1 LTLADSLK
9 PRLHRIRA
17 IPARLGLHPH
27 SVAIVVAST
36 DGTHTGDGTRTE
48 TVTSVTEHGG
58 YPPHVRWLN
67 DEEIAL
73 GQLAMGAIEV
83 GPITPLHNGNG
94 TDLDLLT
101 GADMTDGQVRL
112 LRITGPNHPSGAD
125 YRITSVSADK
135 ALRYMIRAVPVGT
148 QEG

>member
-1 LTLADSLK
+1 MTLADDLK
-9 PRLHRIRA
+9 PIVYSARA
-17 IPARLGLHPH
+17 IAGNLGFRVH
-27 SVAIVVAST
+27 SVAMVYAET
-36 DGTHTGDGTRTE
+36 DGEHTGDGARSE
-48 TVTSVTEHGG
+48 TVTSLLEAEGQS
-58 YPPHVRWLN
+58 PRVRWLN

-94 TDLDLLT
+94 TDIDLLT

-125 YRITSVSADK
+125 YRITSVSADRP
-135 ALRYMIRAVPVGT
+135 LRYMIRAVPVGT
-148 QEG
+148 QA

>member
-1 LTLADSLK
+1 MTLADDLK
-9 PRLHRIRA
+9 PIVYSARA
-17 IPARLGLHPH
+17 IAGNLGFRPH
-27 SVAIVVAST
+27 SAAIVVAST
-36 DGTHTGDGTRTE
+36 PGTHTGDGTRSE
-48 TVTSVTEHGG
+48 TVTSLFEAEGQS
-58 YPPHVRWLN
+58 PRIRWLS

-73 GQLAMGAIEV
+73 GQLGMGAVEV

-125 YRITSVSADK
+125 YRITSVSADRP
-135 ALRYMIRAVPVGT
+135 LRYMIRAVPVGT
-148 QEG
+148 QA